1 MKTRFI
7 VTCLSLLM
15 GALAAQAADEL
26 RTALTNRVDEAK
38 RTVGIVVGTIQA
50 EGRQVIGHGRLAKA
64 DPRAPDGDT
73 LFEIGSIT
81 KVFTSLLLADMVERG
96 EVKLDDPV
104 AQYLPETVKMPTRGD
119 KQITLRDL
127 SMHVSGLP
135 RLPNN
140 MKPADP
146 GNPYADYDPQKLYA
160 YLARYEL
167 TRDPGDKYEYSNLA
181 AGLLGHAL
189 SRRAGMSYEQVI
201 RRRVL
206 EPLGMTNTSVT
217 LSERQKQNLAIGHDS
232 GLAPVKNWDLDAL
245 AGAGAL
251 RSTAND
257 MLTFLAA
264 HMELSDTPLKA
275 AMRRMRSDSRPTET
289 TNLRVALGWHISTQF
304 GMELVWHN
312 GGTGGYHAWAGFDPA
327 KRKGAVV
334 LCNSALDID
343 DLGQH
348 LVEPQYPLRKWS
360 PPVVRKE
367 ITLEPKA
374 LQTFVG
380 KYDYGQRK
388 AILTVTEEGGHL
400 FAQLTG
406 QPRFEIFPRSQ
417 TEFFWKVV
425 DAEVKFVKDDKGK
438 VIKAIHQQEGGRIDA
453 PRIE

>member
-1 MKTRFI
+1 
-7 VTCLSLLM
+7 
-15 GALAAQAADEL
+15 
-26 RTALTNRVDEAK
+26 
-38 RTVGIVVGTIQA
+38 
-50 EGRQVIGHGRLAKA
+50 
-64 DPRAPDGDT
+64 
-73 LFEIGSIT
+73 
-81 KVFTSLLLADMVERG
+81 
-96 EVKLDDPV
+96 
-104 AQYLPETVKMPTRGD
+104 
-119 KQITLRDL
+119 
-127 SMHVSGLP
+127 MHVSGLP